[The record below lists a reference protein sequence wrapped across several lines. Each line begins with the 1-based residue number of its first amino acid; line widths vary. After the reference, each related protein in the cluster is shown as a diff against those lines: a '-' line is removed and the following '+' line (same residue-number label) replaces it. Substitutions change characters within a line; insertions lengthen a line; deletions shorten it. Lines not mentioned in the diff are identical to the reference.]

1 MKKKKQEIV
10 MNDGKINN
18 GVQNPEI
25 SSSKDDRILD
35 VAQNYVVKWFIVQL
49 FLFCF
54 NIPS

>member
-10 MNDGKINN
+10 TNDGKINN
-18 GVQNPEI
+18 GGQNLEI
-25 SSSKDDRILD
+25 SSSRDDRILD
-35 VAQNYVVKWFIVQL
+35 VAQNYVVKWFMVQL